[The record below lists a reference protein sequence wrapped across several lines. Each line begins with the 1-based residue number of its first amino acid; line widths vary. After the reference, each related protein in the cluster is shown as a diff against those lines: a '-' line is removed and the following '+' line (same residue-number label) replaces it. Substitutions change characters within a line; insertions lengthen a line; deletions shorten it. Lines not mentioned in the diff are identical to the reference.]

1 MKAIWEVGNTR
12 GIELVAIL
20 TRDEDQNQSKQYL
33 GGQRGDR
40 LEKHIQGRLRERTAH
55 GDATRSYLF

>member
-20 TRDEDQNQSKQYL
+20 TRDEDQNQSKQYS

-40 LEKHIQGRLRERTAH
+40 LEKHIQGRMDQNLVNLN
-55 GDATRSYLF
+55 DF